1 LPGLPRGPSIL
12 LSLTNVAVLPWLA
25 LLAPGWTSQLEWLLL
40 SAGGCLPTALQK
52 DERMPKPEDAG
63 TFDAEEGREAWR
75 GESCRTAPVIVGGD
89 SCDDRS

>member
-1 LPGLPRGPSIL
+1 
-12 LSLTNVAVLPWLA
+12 
-25 LLAPGWTSQLEWLLL
+25 
-40 SAGGCLPTALQK
+40 
-52 DERMPKPEDAG
+52 MPKPEDAG